1 MPVHFRRGL
10 DFENRDFY
18 RVSKI
23 EDNFKCHFSACY
35 GLFSL
40 FTFEIK
46 RNWLR
51 VIGTLNRF
59 NESDSPMS
67 QGKLFE
73 RVNCAAV
80 TKTIFHVVTS
90 RKGNNKFSPS
100 EHNLIHFASQI

>member
-10 DFENRDFY
+10 DFENCDFY

-51 VIGTLNRF
+51 VIGTLSRLRDLNRGSEWDF
-59 NESDSPMS
+59 GSE
-67 QGKLFE
+67 
-73 RVNCAAV
+73 
-80 TKTIFHVVTS
+80 
-90 RKGNNKFSPS
+90 KGII
-100 EHNLIHFASQI
+100 LIGFFFFG